1 MKRHL
6 LKPAC
11 AAMVLACA
19 ATIASAD
26 IKIRT
31 KSTTGARSTQSTTWI
46 KGGRLRT
53 SQGVGLDTIDQCDLS
68 RTLVVND
75 KLRRYVVEFKPAAA
89 PAEAPAQNSGSEHAS
104 ATPNPLTALG
114 GAKKAKPEPKHGVI
128 TYTTTIVDTGERKQ
142 MFGFTARHLK
152 LATVAE
158 SSADACS
165 PAKTRVES
173 DGWYI
178 DLDAGAACIQSFSA
192 GQSAQPSKS
201 ACGDEL
207 RYNSVG
213 DARLGFPVLET
224 TTRTDQEGRAQTQ
237 TIEVVELSQETLDAA
252 LFDVAADYKQVS
264 NYREAAGFA
273 PSPAEGPTDPSGY
286 LEQIGLD
293 PGSIDGVPSTI
304 EPKQQGTI
312 RIGVAAPVNKTDRK
326 FFVPGLR
333 DKLIG
338 AVDGG
343 NVEAVPLRSRSEA
356 EAQPE
361 AKKYNCDYVLFTEIE
376 TIKKATPGGT
386 FGKFAKMAGANPLN
400 DKYEAR
406 VDYRLYAAGNAT
418 PVVASSES
426 AKGGG
431 GVNVMAAI
439 QMTMRFAPMF
449 SPMMFS
455 PMMMMGPMKGGMFPG
470 MPSMLLGR
478 MQGGQSLLMQSLM
491 MNMVSNMSSQGGI
504 GGFPGGPGPGG
515 FGPGGFGQ
523 SLPGAGGL
531 QLDNTEELLLY
542 QTFAQEAKNVVTA
555 VQKKQ

>member
-1 MKRHL
+1 
-6 LKPAC
+6 
-11 AAMVLACA
+11 MVLACA

-46 KGGRLRT
+46 KGERLRT
-53 SQGVGLDTIDQCDLS
+53 SQGVGLDTIDQCDLT

-75 KLRRYVVEFKPAAA
+75 KLRRYVVEFKPAAT
-89 PAEAPAQNSGSEHAS
+89 PAEASAQNSGSEHAW

-114 GAKKAKPEPKHGVI
+114 GAKKGKPEPKHGVI

-142 MFGFTARHLK
+142 MFGFGARHLK

-178 DLDAGAACIQSFSA
+178 DLDAGAACIQNLSP
-192 GQSAQPSKS
+192 GQQAQPSKS
-201 ACGDEL
+201 TCGDEL

-252 LFDVAADYKQVS
+252 LFDVAADYKQVAS
-264 NYREAAGFA
+264 YREAAGFA
-273 PSPAEGPTDPSGY
+273 PSPAEGPADPSGY

-293 PGSIDGVPSTI
+293 PGSIAGVPSTI

-343 NVEAVPLRSRSEA
+343 IVEAVPLRSRSEA
-356 EAQPE
+356 EADPE
-361 AKKYNCDYVLFTEIE
+361 ARRYSCDYVLFTDIE

-386 FGKFAKMAGANPLN
+386 FGKFAKMAGANPMN

-406 VDYRLYAAGNAT
+406 IDYRLYAAGNAT
-418 PVVASSES
+418 PIVASSES
-426 AKGGG
+426 AKSGG

-449 SPMMFS
+449 SPMM
-455 PMMMMGPMKGGMFPG
+455 MMGPMRGGMVPG

-478 MQGGQSLLMQSLM
+478 MQGGQSMLMQGLM
-491 MNMVSNMSSQGGI
+491 MNMMSNMASQGGGV
-504 GGFPGGPGPGG
+504 GGFPGGLGPGG

-523 SLPGAGGL
+523 SLRGAGGL
-531 QLDNTEELLLY
+531 QLDNTEESLLY
-542 QTFAQEAKNVVTA
+542 QTFAQEAKNVLAA
-555 VQKKQ
+555 VQKK